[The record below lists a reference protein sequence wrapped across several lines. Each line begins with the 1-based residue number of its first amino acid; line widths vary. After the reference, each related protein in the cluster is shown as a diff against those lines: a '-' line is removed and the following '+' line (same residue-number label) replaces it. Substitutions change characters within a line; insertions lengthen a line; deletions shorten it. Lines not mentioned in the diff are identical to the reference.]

1 MLQAL
6 CVDCFFLN
14 VHQKEMQKV
23 LVPGV
28 AGVAHGR
35 EEELRRRLDLR
46 RDRDHHVGLEDEE
59 GVVEEEARH
68 ERRRRLEALEGD
80 DLAARFQTVHQF
92 PEVATG
98 KSSACSKSSTK
109 SWSDSSN
116 FIRKALCEK

>member
-59 GVVEEEARH
+59 GVVEEEARY

-80 DLAARFQTVHQF
+80 DLAAHFQQSTSFQKSPQVNLAHVVRAQRRVGQTV
-92 PEVATG
+92 VT
-98 KSSACSKSSTK
+98 
-109 SWSDSSN
+109 
-116 FIRKALCEK
+116 L